1 MTLFR
6 PIDKIENS
14 ASESAETAA
23 TDFKY
28 KWMIIDGALIV
39 EDTQHILINQFVNH
53 HQGAEF
59 RNLFVNTKWKEVLD
73 VAPMLVS
80 YHPDIEAWAQSKAPW
95 RFGLV
100 FESNASLEELVEH
113 WHTLIHCQHIGL
125 EGSLS
130 RLYDPIAFY
139 HLLNATEEARQV
151 AWLGPISKIWLPD
164 YVDQHY
170 FYAERPELVDATPL
184 ERAQFTDPE
193 WQGLT
198 DAKRYASSFL
208 LIQHIDQYF
217 PDYWQENQNKPA
229 HINEQ
234 LSKLN
239 SLGELTMQGAVFY
252 MNILCRMGDIWNENN
267 GAANSDESV
276 NSYQEIVKILK
287 QQEQP
292 LTERLKAANK
302 LALAYYQDKGNRK
315 EVTA

>member
-1 MTLFR
+1 MTFFR
-6 PIDKIENS
+6 PIDRITDS
-14 ASESAETAA
+14 ASQSEETAA
-23 TDFKY
+23 TDFKS

-39 EDTQHILINQFVNH
+39 EDAQHILINQFVNH

-130 RLYDPIAFY
+130 RLYDPIALY
-139 HLLNATEEARQV
+139 HLLNATEEARQ
-151 AWLGPISKIWLPD
+151 ATWLGPISKIWLPD

-170 FYAERPELVDATPL
+170 FYAERPELADATPL
-184 ERAQFTDPE
+184 EYAQFMDPE

-198 DAKRYASSFL
+198 DAKRYASAHR
-208 LIQHIDQYF
+208 LILHVDKHF
-217 PDYWQENQNKPA
+217 PDYWHDKDNK
-229 HINEQ
+229 HQHVLEQ
-234 LSKLN
+234 LKKLE
-239 SLGELTMQGAVFY
+239 SLEQVTQKDATCY
-252 MNILCRMGDIWNENN
+252 MNILCRLGDIWRP
-267 GAANSDESV
+267 ESPH
-276 NSYQEIVKILK
+276 NDIAKILEDK
-287 QQEQP
+287 SQPIEDRLQE
-292 LTERLKAANK
+292 AN
-302 LALAYYQDKGNRK
+302 LQALEYELEQRNNK